1 MRRTARHCWGKPH
14 PRHLEDISRRDGL
27 LTVSLS
33 GPRLP
38 CVLNVEHRS
47 SSRVE
52 GQGSEGTDVRE
63 PTVDPAVVV
72 AADYF
77 ESYSVVGLLAAI
89 GVLFVAVAFGAG
101 RLLRPVVPTPEKLLT
116 YECGVDP
123 VGEGWAHTQV
133 RYYVYAFLYVIFA
146 VDSIFLFPWATV
158 FAAPGYGATTLVEMF
173 IFLGFLAVGLLYAYK
188 KGVLTWM

>member
-1 MRRTARHCWGKPH
+1 M
-14 PRHLEDISRRDGL
+14 
-27 LTVSLS
+27 
-33 GPRLP
+33 
-38 CVLNVEHRS
+38 
-47 SSRVE
+47 
-52 GQGSEGTDVRE
+52 TDVAE
-63 PTVDPAVVV
+63 LTDVTILPDSTILPDVTNLPGGAILPGGANLPGSAVL
-72 AADYF
+72 ASDHF
-77 ESYSVVGLLAAI
+77 HSYSVVGLLAVV

-173 IFLGFLAVGLLYAYK
+173 IFLGFLAVGLLYAWK
-188 KGVLTWM
+188 KGVLEWT

>member
-1 MRRTARHCWGKPH
+1 MTDVAELPDVTSLPDVTDLTALPDVTS
-14 PRHLEDISRRDGL
+14 P
-27 LTVSLS
+27 SLPDVTSPS
-33 GPRLP
+33 GPA
-38 CVLNVEHRS
+38 VLAS
-47 SSRVE
+47 
-52 GQGSEGTDVRE
+52 
-63 PTVDPAVVV
+63 
-72 AADYF
+72 DYF
-77 ESYSVVGLLAAI
+77 HSYSVVGLLAVI

-173 IFLGFLAVGLLYAYK
+173 IFLGFLAVGLLYAWK
-188 KGVLTWM
+188 KGVLEWT

>member
-1 MRRTARHCWGKPH
+1 MPK
-14 PRHLEDISRRDGL
+14 RDGL
-27 LTVSLS
+27 LTVSLA
-33 GPRLP
+33 GPRLA
-38 CVLNVEHRS
+38 CVQIVEHKVHEAREF
-47 SSRVE
+47 RE
-52 GQGSEGTDVRE
+52 RGADVLPE
-63 PTVDPAVVV
+63 PTVV
-72 AADYF
+72 AETGNAQAALAAGYF
-77 ESYSVVGLLAAI
+77 QSYSVVGLLAVV

-173 IFLGFLAVGLLYAYK
+173 VFLGFLAVGLLYAYK
-188 KGVLTWM
+188 KGVLAWT

>member
-1 MRRTARHCWGKPH
+1 MP
-14 PRHLEDISRRDGL
+14 
-27 LTVSLS
+27 
-33 GPRLP
+33 
-38 CVLNVEHRS
+38 
-47 SSRVE
+47 
-52 GQGSEGTDVRE
+52 E
-63 PTVDPAVVV
+63 PTMVAATGTTGAGIIDTGAVTGAATGSGSGVGSAGTSL

-77 ESYSVVGLLAAI
+77 QSYSVVGLLAVV

-101 RLLRPVVPTPEKLLT
+101 RLLRPVVPTPEKLMT

-158 FAAPGYGATTLVEMF
+158 FAAPGYGAATLVEMF

-188 KGVLTWM
+188 KGVLTWT